1 MLHSVRTYRKT
12 GGIDFRFGRRYVC
25 TQRLT
30 LLPHIIEMLHLDKV
44 VVPILGTPILM
55 CKSGYGYFV
64 HHQNR
69 EILRAFVL

>member
-1 MLHSVRTYRKT
+1 MYAA
-12 GGIDFRFGRRYVC
+12 IDPVTSYIV
-25 TQRLT
+25 
-30 LLPHIIEMLHLDKV
+30 EALHLDKV

-69 EILRAFVL
+69 EILRAFVLLTTPEAVSKSGDFAGIF

>member
-1 MLHSVRTYRKT
+1 MYAA
-12 GGIDFRFGRRYVC
+12 IDPVTSYIV
-25 TQRLT
+25 
-30 LLPHIIEMLHLDKV
+30 EALHLDKV
-44 VVPILGTPILM
+44 VVAILGTPILM

>member
-1 MLHSVRTYRKT
+1 MISDLVAGTYVRSDYPVTSY
-12 GGIDFRFGRRYVC
+12 IV
-25 TQRLT
+25 
-30 LLPHIIEMLHLDKV
+30 EALHLDKV